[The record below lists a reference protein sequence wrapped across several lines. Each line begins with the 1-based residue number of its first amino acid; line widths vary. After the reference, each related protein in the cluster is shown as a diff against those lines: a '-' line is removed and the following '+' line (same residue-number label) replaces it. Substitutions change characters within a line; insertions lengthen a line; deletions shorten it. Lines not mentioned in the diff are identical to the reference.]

1 MMCVYVDTHGMCVE
15 IKEQICSV
23 SFLLPHLEGI
33 WDLKSD
39 LQACIVSVSMMIHLT
54 LNVCIDSIMNSCGLL
69 VLCFFA
75 YNIN

>member
-1 MMCVYVDTHGMCVE
+1 MMCVYVDTHAMCVE

-23 SFLLPHLEGI
+23 NFLLHLEGI
-33 WDLKSD
+33 WDLNSD
-39 LQACIVSVSMMIHLT
+39 LQACITSVSKIIHLT

-69 VLCFFA
+69 VLGFFA